1 MRILV
6 TNDDGPESPFVAPLV
21 RAAASLGSVTVVLPD
36 RERSWTA
43 KAMTRY
49 ADLPLARRD
58 LQDGDGNAV
67 TGFTLG
73 GTPADCVNA
82 GCYLLG
88 PGPPDLV
95 LSGVNAGENTGVS
108 YASSSG
114 TIGACLEANIA
125 LVPAIALSQQLTPA
139 GFASW
144 AARAPAAPGTE
155 LGEAAARLDRLLP
168 ALLADLLPALGP
180 PDIASGHGSTE
191 REAARPVTWSVNFP
205 ARLASDWRLVPCALE
220 RGRYGSCFERR
231 GDMLRHVGAV
241 AIRSRGGD
249 TIDIDVDVL
258 AGGCVSLTRID
269 PWAMGQAVRPF

>member
-180 PDIASGHGSTE
+180 PDIASGLGSTE

-231 GDMLRHVGAV
+231 GDTLRHVGAV

>member
-6 TNDDGPESPFVAPLV
+6 TNDDGPASPFVAPLV
-21 RAAASLGSVTVVLPD
+21 RAATSLGSVTVVLPD
-36 RERSWTA
+36 TERSWTA

-73 GTPADCVNA
+73 GTPADCANA

-88 PGPPDLV
+88 PGLPDLV

-108 YASSSG
+108 YASGSG

-125 LVPAIALSQQLTPA
+125 LVPAIAFSQQLTPA

-144 AARAPAAPGTE
+144 AARAPAEPGTE
-155 LGEAAARLDRLLP
+155 LGDAAARLDRLLP
-168 ALLADLLPALGP
+168 ALLADLLPETLRH
-180 PDIASGHGSTE
+180 PDANP
-191 REAARPVTWSVNFP
+191 ARPVTWSVNVP

-220 RGRYGSCFERR
+220 RARYGSCFERR
-231 GDMLRHVGAV
+231 GDALRHRGAA
-241 AIRSRGGD
+241 AIRSRGAD
-249 TIDIDVDVL
+249 TDIEVL
-258 AGGCVSLTRID
+258 AGGCVSVTRID
-269 PWAMGQAVRPF
+269 PWAMGQDIRPMGPA